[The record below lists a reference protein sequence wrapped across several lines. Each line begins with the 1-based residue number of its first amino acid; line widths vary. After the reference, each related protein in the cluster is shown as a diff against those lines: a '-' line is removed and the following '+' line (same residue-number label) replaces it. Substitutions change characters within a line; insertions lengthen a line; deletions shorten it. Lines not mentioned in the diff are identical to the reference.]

1 VRYVAAL
8 GAAMATALV
17 LAPRT
22 SAAQV
27 AVGSASKA
35 ADADSEA
42 VSLMYEDSPPPD
54 CPSQAE
60 FQAEVSKLTSK
71 AHFTK
76 QRRARRVRIELM
88 SSGRDVV
95 GRLVTGDGKN
105 QSSRE
110 VRGKDCREV
119 ASALAIAVALTIDP
133 SALGL
138 DEPDT
143 TAKPDDVPPTTSS
156 EPPKP
161 KTPPEPEQPEPKP
174 DPKAAAPPPAEI
186 ATAVPLLWGLSLGLV
201 LENAWAPRMR
211 PGGRGA
217 VTFGV
222 GERFRASVGVTRFL
236 THEADDV
243 SFGAWLADANVSVN
257 LAVLGVL
264 RPFATVGYEVGAV
277 EAAGTGLPTT
287 VQAQRPWQAGS
298 AGLGLR
304 FETDSFFLQLG
315 GSLLVP
321 VSRQRYLISDPF
333 GEVRVLYEVPRVGL
347 KQETSLGVF
356 L

>member
-1 VRYVAAL
+1 
-8 GAAMATALV
+8 
-17 LAPRT
+17 
-22 SAAQV
+22 
-27 AVGSASKA
+27 
-35 ADADSEA
+35 
-42 VSLMYEDSPPPD
+42 MYEDSPPPD

-71 AHFTK
+71 AHFTTL
-76 QRRARRVRIELM
+76 RRARRVRIELM

-95 GRLVTGDGKN
+95 GRLVSGDGKN

-133 SALGL
+133 AALGL
-138 DEPDT
+138 GDTDTAPTPEPDT
-143 TAKPDDVPPTTSS
+143 TPPQPSS
-156 EPPKP
+156 EEPKP
-161 KTPPEPEQPEPKP
+161 KPERAPTTPKP
-174 DPKAAAPPPAEI
+174 STKPALRPPTEV
-186 ATAVPLLWGLSLGLV
+186 ATPVPLLWGISLGLV

-222 GERFRASVGVTRFL
+222 GERFRTSVGVTRFL
-236 THEADDV
+236 THEVDDA

-257 LAVLGVL
+257 LAVLGML
-264 RPFATVGYEVGAV
+264 RPFATIGYEIGAV

-287 VQAQRPWQAGS
+287 VQAQRPWQAGN

-304 FETDSFFLQLG
+304 FEADSFFLQLG

-333 GEVRVLYEVPRVGL
+333 GEVRVLYEVPRLGL